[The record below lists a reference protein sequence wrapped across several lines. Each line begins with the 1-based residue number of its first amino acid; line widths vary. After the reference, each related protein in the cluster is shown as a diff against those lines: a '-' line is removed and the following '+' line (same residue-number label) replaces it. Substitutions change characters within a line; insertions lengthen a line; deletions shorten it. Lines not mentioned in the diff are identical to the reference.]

1 MIRVG
6 TFGTRI
12 TRRMVVLFAVCAL
25 LPVGAA
31 LSVAYFQ
38 VYEALV
44 AQRIALLREAAASYG
59 TALVDRLNAAD
70 AVARA
75 GVLNADSGYFRAGV
89 AIEAGHERLLFGE
102 APRFPD
108 RRQLAKLDSSLAGGG
123 GALVVVRDAE
133 GGASIWLVRDH
144 GNRRVLLDLDLN
156 YLWAVADLPYL
167 TDMCVLGQ
175 GGDPMV
181 CTRKP
186 PEEALAAVRSR
197 LAGVSHGVSHG
208 QFAWNA
214 GGVRYLSGFNEVF
227 LRGRFGSDPWTIVV
241 SQPEERAFAP
251 VKAAGRLVVPVLLL
265 ALLGGALLGMV
276 QVRRT
281 LAPLRSLTD
290 AAGRIGAGDFMAR
303 VPEARDEFGELAR
316 AFNGMSSRLGRQF
329 DSLAA
334 HAEIDAM
341 ILSGVDL
348 PRVIALVLRRMAE
361 LVPADRYHLLLAE
374 NDADSIYAV
383 HSAAGRSEL
392 ELPEAEI
399 HRLLAAPDGVQG
411 LHGIDGRSV
420 FALPIV
426 LRNAL
431 VGTLALAYDDERQP
445 HADEIPL
452 LRDLGDRVAVALA
465 TASRDRELERRAYY
479 DSLTDLPNRRHG
491 LDVLARAVGAAERSH
506 RSLAVLFIDL
516 DSFSDVNDSAGHEAG
531 DQLLVQAA
539 ARLRRCV
546 RKADIVVRLGGD
558 EFAVVLPEVP
568 DAADAAAVAR
578 KILEAFAAP
587 FHVGA
592 NLFVSAGIGIAMYP
606 GDGKTA
612 EDLLRHADLAM
623 YRAKSAGRGQLAFFE
638 PSMNA
643 EILRRLELERE
654 LRAALDQGQFVLHY
668 QPQLDLKSGRIT
680 GVEALVRWVHPRRG
694 LVPPVQFVGFAEASG
709 LIEEIGRWVLCAAA
723 AQFVTWRAQ
732 GVDIERISVNVS
744 PRQFRNPGFTQTV
757 ASALCDYLIP
767 ASALRLEITETAVL
781 DHEAIEANLAR
792 LTKLGV
798 ALELDDFGT
807 GYSSLAHLQSLP
819 IVAVKLDRAFIHNIE
834 ANTKA
839 QAVVRAAIDM
849 AHALGKQVIAEG
861 VEHAGQVSLLRKI
874 GCDTI
879 QGFFLSPP
887 VSAEKL
893 VELLNMHAADGA
905 SAPSV
910 ARA

>member
-1 MIRVG
+1 
-6 TFGTRI
+6 
-12 TRRMVVLFAVCAL
+12 MVVLFAVCAL

-44 AQRIALLREAAASYG
+44 SQRIALLREAAASYG

-75 GVLNADSGYFRAGV
+75 GILSADSGYFRAGV

-102 APRFPD
+102 APRLPE
-108 RRQLAKLDSSLAGGG
+108 RRQIARLESSLAEGGG
-123 GALVVVRDAE
+123 GLVVVRDAE
-133 GGASIWLVRDH
+133 DRASIWLVRDH
-144 GNRRVLLDLDLN
+144 GKRRVLLELDLN

-167 TDMCVLGQ
+167 TDMCVLGS
-175 GGDPMV
+175 GGDPMA

-186 PEEALAAVRSR
+186 PEEALAAMRSR
-197 LAGVSHGVSHG
+197 LSGASHG
-208 QFAWNA
+208 QFAWKA
-214 GGVRYLSGFNEVF
+214 EGVRYLSGFNEVF
-227 LRGRFGSDPWTIVV
+227 LRGRFGSEPWTIVV

-251 VKAAGRLVVPVLLL
+251 VAASGRLVVPVVLL
-265 ALLGGALLGMV
+265 ALLGGGLLGMV

-290 AAGRIGAGDFMAR
+290 AAGRIGAGDFKAR

-383 HSAAGRSEL
+383 HSTAGRSEL
-392 ELPEAEI
+392 ELPQAEI
-399 HRLLAAPDGVQG
+399 RRLLAAPDGAQG
-411 LHGIDGRSV
+411 LQGIAGRSV

-431 VGTLALAYDDERQP
+431 VGTLALAYDDARQP
-445 HADEIPL
+445 HAEEIPL
-452 LRDLGDRVAVALA
+452 LRDIADRVAVALA

-479 DSLTDLPNRRHG
+479 DALTDLPNRRHG
-491 LDVLARAVGAAERSH
+491 LDVLARAVGAAERAH

-587 FHVGA
+587 FQVGSTVS
-592 NLFVSAGIGIAMYP
+592 VSAGIGIATYP

-612 EDLLRHADLAM
+612 EELLRHADLAM

-643 EILRRLELERE
+643 DILRRLELERE
-654 LRAALDQGQFVLHY
+654 LRTALDQGQFVLHY
-668 QPQLDLKSGRIT
+668 QPQLDLRSGRIT
-680 GVEALVRWVHPRRG
+680 GVEALVRWAHPRRG
-694 LVPPVQFVGFAEASG
+694 LLPPIEFVGFAEASD

-732 GVDIERISVNVS
+732 GVEIERISLNVS
-744 PRQFRNPGFTQTV
+744 PRQFRNPAFTQTV
-757 ASALCDYLIP
+757 ANALCDYLIP
-767 ASALRLEITETAVL
+767 ASALRLEITETAVM
-781 DHEAIEANLAR
+781 DHEAIEANLAN
-792 LTKLGV
+792 LAKLGV

-807 GYSSLAHLQSLP
+807 GYSSLAHLQRLP
-819 IVAVKLDRAFIHNIE
+819 IVAVKLDRVFIRNVE
-834 ANTKA
+834 TNPKS
-839 QAVVRAAIDM
+839 QALVRAAIDM
-849 AHALGKQVIAEG
+849 AHALGKAVIAEG
-861 VEHAGQVSLLRKI
+861 VEHAAQVSLLRKI

-879 QGFFLSPP
+879 QGYFLSPP
-887 VSAEKL
+887 VNGERL

-905 SAPSV
+905 AIPAAV
-910 ARA
+910 RA